1 MFLVLQL
8 LFLEHW
14 PETTKGYAIIPVQ
27 YYIIGTLRSR
37 TGERTTARQ
46 RTVRTGPR
54 SPSHAMDKWVKIV
67 TDGDAILL
75 PEYFG
80 HFGLFYSML
89 NISYRGLGSV
99 FFLHL
104 GYWGRQNMT

>member
-1 MFLVLQL
+1 MREVNKDRAENGLS
-8 LFLEHW
+8 
-14 PETTKGYAIIPVQ
+14 PVGTSTAL
-27 YYIIGTLRSR
+27 IGTLRSR

-54 SPSHAMDKWVKIV
+54 SPSHAMDKYLKIV
-67 TDGDAILL
+67 VDGDAILL

-80 HFGLFYSML
+80 DCGLIYSML
-89 NISYRGLGSV
+89 NISYRGLESV

-104 GYWGRQNMT
+104 GY